1 MNGMDGIDRIDG
13 KYVVDGMYGWDGWMD
28 GIGGTAVMSSYGNE
42 APARAGMSRLEYP
55 PHINIDAAE
64 ALA

>member
-1 MNGMDGIDRIDG
+1 M
-13 KYVVDGMYGWDGWMD
+13 VDGMEGMDEMD
-28 GIGGTAVMSSYGNE
+28 GIGGTAVMISCGNE
-42 APARAGMSRLEYP
+42 APARAGMSRLEYL

>member
-1 MNGMDGIDRIDG
+1 MCWREECRGFATHGC
-13 KYVVDGMYGWDGWMD
+13 
-28 GIGGTAVMSSYGNE
+28 GNK
-42 APARAGMSRLEYP
+42 APAQGMLQLEYP

>member
-1 MNGMDGIDRIDG
+1 MDGMNGMDE
-13 KYVVDGMYGWDGWMD
+13 MD
-28 GIGGTAVMSSYGNE
+28 NIGGMAVMISCGDK
-42 APARAGMSRLEYP
+42 APARGMSRLEYP

>member
-1 MNGMDGIDRIDG
+1 MRWRKECCGFASHGCGD
-13 KYVVDGMYGWDGWMD
+13 
-28 GIGGTAVMSSYGNE
+28 E
-42 APARAGMSRLEYP
+42 APAQGMLRLEYP

>member
-1 MNGMDGIDRIDG
+1 MRRCEEFC
-13 KYVVDGMYGWDGWMD
+13 
-28 GIGGTAVMSSYGNE
+28 SSANSGCGDE
-42 APARAGMSRLEYP
+42 APAQRMLRLEYP

>member
-1 MNGMDGIDRIDG
+1 MDGMDG
-13 KYVVDGMYGWDGWMD
+13 MD
-28 GIGGTAVMSSYGNE
+28 EMDNIGGMAVMISCGDK
-42 APARAGMSRLEYP
+42 APARRMSRLEYP

>member
-1 MNGMDGIDRIDG
+1 MRWRKECRGFANNGCGD
-13 KYVVDGMYGWDGWMD
+13 
-28 GIGGTAVMSSYGNE
+28 E
-42 APARAGMSRLEYP
+42 APARGMSRLEYP

>member
-1 MNGMDGIDRIDG
+1 MDGIDRIDG
-13 KYVVDGMYGWDGWMD
+13 MGSMWWMGWMGWDGMDEMD
-28 GIGGTAVMSSYGNE
+28 GIGGTTVMISCGDE
-42 APARAGMSRLEYP
+42 APARGMSRLEYP